1 MGYTQALFAPAR
13 IPVMPN
19 PSLTLDA
26 IANTNCNFLIC
37 VPTFLDAWVND
48 ENATVILKRMKGITA
63 NECDEAQRLA
73 PNRAAFPWINDNFLR
88 NTGRKGAI
96 GVTRKKLCPVGH
108 QEATGGGRLDHL
120 VVFGSADSH
129 RSQRYITCT
138 EVLVPSSLLQ
148 PPPLTNISTMPS
160 VFEYSFEDHGHKFAT
175 KFSTGLLINGKWVDG
190 SNGTTI
196 DVVNPTTGKVVTKIS
211 EGTDKDVDLAVQA
224 AQKAYDTAWGLN
236 VSGVKRGQIL
246 IKIAELIERD
256 IDEIAAVEALDNG
269 KAFTIAKGFDA
280 SEAAACFRYYGG
292 WADKHHGKVAE
303 IDDSRLAY
311 TRHEPIGVV
320 GQIIPWNFPLLMFAW
335 KLAPALATGNTVVI
349 KPSEFTPLSALRV
362 ASLFKEAGL
371 PDGVVNVV
379 SGYGQTVGAAISSH
393 MKIEKVAFT
402 GSTAVGRTIMKA
414 AASSNLKNVT
424 LELGGK
430 SPNIIF
436 NDADLEAAV
445 RWAAFGIFFNH
456 GQTCCAGSRVF
467 VQAGV
472 YDKFV
477 ELFTAHVNK
486 LKVGDPFKSETFQGP
501 QVSQIQFDRI
511 MGYIESGKAQGA
523 TVATGGERHGTEGF
537 FIQPTVFT
545 DVKPDMKII
554 QEEIFGPVVAI
565 AKFED
570 EDDIIRQANDSIY
583 GLAAAVFS
591 RDVSRA
597 LGVAHK
603 LHAGTVWVNC
613 YNKLN
618 NQMPFGGFK
627 QSGIGRELGEY
638 ALANYTSV
646 KSVHVN
652 LTEPAP

>member
-1 MGYTQALFAPAR
+1 MPATFEY
-13 IPVMPN
+13 N
-19 PSLTLDA
+19 FE
-26 IANTNCNFLIC
+26 AN
-37 VPTFLDAWVND
+37 
-48 ENATVILKRMKGITA
+48 
-63 NECDEAQRLA
+63 
-73 PNRAAFPWINDNFLR
+73 
-88 NTGRKGAI
+88 
-96 GVTRKKLCPVGH
+96 GH
-108 QEATGGGRLDHL
+108 Q
-120 VVFGSADSH
+120 
-129 RSQRYITCT
+129 I
-138 EVLVPSSLLQ
+138 
-148 PPPLTNISTMPS
+148 
-160 VFEYSFEDHGHKFAT
+160 KT
-175 KFSTGLLINGKWVDG
+175 KFSTGLLINGKFVDG

-196 DVVNPTTGKVVTKIS
+196 DVVNPTTGKVITKIS
-211 EGTDKDVDLAVQA
+211 EGSEKDVDLAVQA
-224 AQKAYDTAWGLN
+224 AQKAYDTVWGLN
-236 VSGVKRGQIL
+236 VSGIKRGQIL
-246 IKIAELIERD
+246 IRLAELIERD
-256 IDEIAAVEALDNG
+256 LDEIAAIEALDNG
-269 KAFTIAKGFDA
+269 KAFSIAKGFDA

-292 WADKHHGKVAE
+292 WADKHHGKVVE

-335 KLAPALATGNTVVI
+335 KLAPALATGNTVII

-362 ASLFKEAGL
+362 AALFKEAGF

-379 SGYGQTVGAAISSH
+379 PGYGQTVGAAISSH

-472 YDKFV
+472 HDKFV

-486 LKVGDPFKSETFQGP
+486 LKIGDPFKAETFQGP
-501 QVSQIQFDRI
+501 QVSQVQFDRIMGYIESGKSQGCLLYTSRCRI

>member
-1 MGYTQALFAPAR
+1 
-13 IPVMPN
+13 
-19 PSLTLDA
+19 
-26 IANTNCNFLIC
+26 
-37 VPTFLDAWVND
+37 
-48 ENATVILKRMKGITA
+48 
-63 NECDEAQRLA
+63 
-73 PNRAAFPWINDNFLR
+73 
-88 NTGRKGAI
+88 
-96 GVTRKKLCPVGH
+96 
-108 QEATGGGRLDHL
+108 
-120 VVFGSADSH
+120 
-129 RSQRYITCT
+129 
-138 EVLVPSSLLQ
+138 
-148 PPPLTNISTMPS
+148 MPS
-160 VFEYSFEDHGHKFAT
+160 VFDYSFDNHGHPIKVSFN
-175 KFSTGLLINGKWVDG
+175 TGLFIDGKFVDG
-190 SNGTTI
+190 SKGTTI
-196 DVVNPTTGKVVTKIS
+196 DVINPSTGKLITKVS
-211 EGTDKDVDLAVQA
+211 EGTEKDVDLAVKA

-269 KAFTIAKGFDA
+269 K
-280 SEAAACFRYYGG
+280 
-292 WADKHHGKVAE
+292 VVE
-303 IDDSRLAY
+303 IDDSRLGY

-335 KLAPALATGNTVVI
+335 KLAPALATGNTIVI
-349 KPSEFTPLSALRV
+349 KTSEFTPLSALRV
-362 ASLFKEAGL
+362 TALFHEAGV
-371 PDGVVNVV
+371 PAGVVNLVT
-379 SGYGQTVGAAISSH
+379 GYGNTVGAAISSH
-393 MKIEKVAFT
+393 MHIEKVAFT
-402 GSTAVGRTIMKA
+402 GSTLVGRTIMKA
-414 AASSNLKNVT
+414 AAASNLKNVT

-456 GQTCCAGSRVF
+456 GQCCCAGSRVF
-467 VQAGV
+467 VQSGV
-472 YDKFV
+472 YDQFV
-477 ELFTAHVNK
+477 EKFTAHVAK
-486 LKVGDPFKSETFQGP
+486 LKVGDPFKSDTFQGP

-511 MGYIESGKAQGA
+511 MGYIESGKSQGA
-523 TVATGGERHGTEGF
+523 KVAIGGERYGTEGY
-537 FIQPTVFT
+537 FIKPTVFT

-638 ALANYTSV
+638 ALSNYTSV
-646 KSVHVN
+646 KAVHVN